1 VESIVP
7 QVREMGEVEFYS
19 LAEKIFS
26 IPAVREILNT
36 YCLVKD
42 GGDAQ

>member
-1 VESIVP
+1 
-7 QVREMGEVEFYS
+7 MGEVEFYS

-26 IPAVREILNT
+26 VPAVKEILNT
-36 YCLVKD
+36 HCPSKD